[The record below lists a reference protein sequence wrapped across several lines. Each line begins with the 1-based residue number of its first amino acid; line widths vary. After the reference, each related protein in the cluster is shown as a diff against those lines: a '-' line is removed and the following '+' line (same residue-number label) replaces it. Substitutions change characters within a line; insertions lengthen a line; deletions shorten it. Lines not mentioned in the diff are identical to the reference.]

1 MPKLF
6 YSQLFSKLTIFTL
19 LLCGAIS
26 ALAGNEVTST
36 RVWPAEDYTR
46 VTFEADDV
54 FKYQTLSLKN
64 PERLVLDIENIS
76 LNTILKLLPLQILAA
91 DPYVQQVRIAQ
102 NQSNVVRVVVDL
114 KQEVNFNVFVLSP
127 VGEYQH
133 RLVLDILPLKDP
145 VMAML
150 DRLDRELKSKP
161 EAAGS
166 KPPVNTLT
174 EPSTQKSHK
183 NRIITIAIDAGH
195 GGEDPGARG
204 AKGSYEKNITLAIAK
219 KLKEKVDA
227 EPNMRGVLTRKGDYF
242 ISLGGRVIKAR
253 KLQAD
258 LFISIHADSFTKS
271 TARGSSVFALSER
284 GATSATARYL
294 AKKENQS
301 DLIGGVSLN
310 DKEPILA
317 RTLLDLSQA
326 ATINDSLKLG
336 KAVLNYVGKI
346 NVLHKKHV
354 EQAAFAVLKSP
365 DIPSILIETAFISNP
380 EEEQKLNNSYHQD
393 KLADSILDGV
403 KKYFKANPAL
413 ARTVANH

>member
-413 ARTVANH
+413 ARTVANQ